1 MNDREQFIK
10 ANFRYFGSISI
21 LYGILFA
28 FCMYRNLFG
37 ATFLIYAA
45 ATVGVLVLFLGKI
58 EMKLK
63 RAAALYFAG
72 VILCGIS
79 TCITSSCMLQWLN
92 WCCVIGLLV
101 LAMLRQFFDE
111 SRWNIISYVLNASV
125 LFFTTI
131 GYSFLPASETKRYAQ
146 KGKIKKD
153 RRMKLVFTGI
163 AAALGT
169 LVIILPLLISSDM
182 IFRGLFERFTG
193 MFRMEK
199 ILPNLWTICGIVF
212 TAFVGFAL
220 IYAFFYASCHAK
232 FPAERERIIPRCPAM
247 TGISF
252 AAVIG
257 GIYMFYCGVQIVYL
271 FFGSEGKLPPGIT
284 YSEYARAGFWQ
295 LAAVAFLNIV
305 MVLACMYLFEENR
318 ILKALLALICGL
330 TFIMTASAAYRMYLY
345 VAAYH
350 LTFLRLLVFW
360 ALFILTVIMGGVV
373 LGIYRKHFPLVRY
386 MITVSVCGYLV
397 FSFARPDY
405 VTAKYNVDHMAVI
418 GEDDLDYM
426 LYGLSLD
433 VSAVI
438 SEIEVNDTYAKDDME
453 LQGIVKGQLY
463 GYFRTISENNEGIY
477 LRKANYSR
485 IRAKQTADEYLEQ
498 HSEDVVYDRYYY
510 SEY

>member
-1 MNDREQFIK
+1 MNYREQFIK
-10 ANFRYFGSISI
+10 ANFKYFGSISI

-37 ATFLIYAA
+37 AAFLIYAA

-63 RAAALYFAG
+63 RAAAIYFTA

-79 TCITSSCMLQWLN
+79 TCITGSKMLQWLN
-92 WCCVIGLLV
+92 WCCIIGLLV
-101 LAMLRQFFDE
+101 LAMLSQFFDE
-111 SRWNIISYVLNASV
+111 SRWNIASYVFNAAV
-125 LFFTTI
+125 LFFATI
-131 GYSFLPASETKRYAQ
+131 GYSFLPAAETKRYVQ
-146 KGKIKKD
+146 KGRTKKD
-153 RRMKLVFTGI
+153 RRIKLIFTGI

-182 IFRGLFERFTG
+182 IFRDLFERFAG
-193 MFRMEK
+193 VFRMEK
-199 ILPNLWTICGIVF
+199 ILPNLWAVCQIVL
-212 TAFVGFAL
+212 TAFAGFAL
-220 IYAFFYASCHAK
+220 IYAFFYASCHAA
-232 FPAERERIIPRCPAM
+232 FPAERERMIPRCHAM

-252 AAVIG
+252 TAVIG
-257 GIYMFYCGVQIVYL
+257 GIYTLYCGVQMVYL
-271 FFGSEGKLPPGIT
+271 FFGNEGKLPPGIT

-305 MVLACMYLFEENR
+305 MVLTCMYLFEENK
-318 ILKALLALICGL
+318 ILKGLLALICGL

-345 VAAYH
+345 VGAYH
-350 LTFLRLLVFW
+350 LTFLRVLVLW
-360 ALFILTVIMGGVV
+360 ALLILTFIMGGVV
-373 LGIYRKHFPLVRY
+373 AGIYRKRFPLVRY
-386 MITVSVCGYLV
+386 MIMTVICGYLV

-405 VTAKYNVDHMAVI
+405 MIAKYNVGHMERI

-433 VSAVI
+433 AAPVI
-438 SEIEVNDTYAKDDME
+438 SQIEVNDTYAGDDRQ

-463 GYFRTISENNEGIY
+463 EYFRTISENNEGIY

-498 HSEDVVYDRYYY
+498 HREDEAYDRYYY